1 MRVEIARHVP
11 SRVRSIIA
19 AIAAALLCMDIAN
32 PALAQQPAPAPPAP
46 PPTPAPE
53 TPPAPPAAV
62 NVPLRGVVTDA
73 KERAPRPGAI
83 VSIYSLGATA
93 LTDEKG
99 VYTLSVPP
107 GTYVVQVE
115 LAGYAPLEK
124 TVTVGPDPAS
134 VDFQLAEG
142 KLSEETIVVTGTS
155 RARTAFDTPLAVQTR
170 EAHDLARL
178 GTSSQ
183 ADILASIPTIK
194 AEAGGGEVAS
204 NVFIRGL
211 PSGGQYQFTPLMY
224 DGIPVLSS
232 FGLNSSAYDVYY
244 RNDLGMERLEFVRGG
259 VSNLFGPGS
268 VAGLI
273 NYISRTGGEETTGT
287 AQLEWADRFRSRGDV
302 AVSGPLG
309 KNLFYAL
316 SGYYRTDD
324 GPIRTGDL
332 DNEGFQVRGNLRK
345 RFSDGSGHV
354 TLYGQYIDDQAQF
367 YLPIPLEGDTRN
379 RARGNDGR
387 RVSSV
392 QNDHVGDL
400 GFATPDGP
408 FTTKIENGVLTQ
420 GGSIG
425 LALEKKLG
433 GGWGING
440 RAHYARYGHR
450 FGLWSDG
457 DGVVN
462 VPETLESFLT
472 NPERRKVI
480 PELAEIT
487 PANASFTFADD
498 GSAVP
503 AEYLLFPNRFIDRDR
518 PMHDFTAEL
527 NLTKEFKTGPARH
540 TVTLGGFYGGAVAR
554 DSTVTTT
561 YLAEFN
567 NQPRLVNLV
576 VTNPTTGAQTVISQ
590 GGLLNAGTGYA
601 NNRHQAKR
609 YPFYIADQIEAGRFA
624 FDIGFRLEHLQGDLR
639 RERTATVVTDETTP
653 NLSNVLRDVVWGDDT
668 FQTADVS
675 ATAWALAAGALY
687 RLTDKINIYTN
698 ASRGYFFP
706 ELRAITISATGEPAS
721 YEGEIIKQAEM
732 GVKYNTRALKASL
745 AGLYTRLSN
754 RRQVNFINDPNNPGG
769 FLEQVNIVGTG
780 SYGIEATLRLRLVEH
795 LFFEGNLT
803 LQDHKYKAFDTAPD
817 NVGNELERQPNILYN
832 AGLFY
837 YDRRLDASVF
847 TNYTGDNFTAANN
860 AIELEGFNIVN
871 LDAGY
876 RIPID
881 GNSVRVGVNVFN
893 VFDTDATT
901 EGSPRQDVNQ
911 TTGGAYFVGRPV
923 LPRRITARV
932 AFNF

>member
-1 MRVEIARHVP
+1 MRSFHQYLLSAT
-11 SRVRSIIA
+11 
-19 AIAAALLCMDIAN
+19 AIALWPAAAGAQTPTTEPAAGAQTPTTEPAAGAQPPTTEAPPVDASTAEQDALL
-32 PALAQQPAPAPPAP
+32 LQ
-46 PPTPAPE
+46 
-53 TPPAPPAAV
+53 
-62 NVPLRGVVTDA
+62 
-73 KERAPRPGAI
+73 
-83 VSIYSLGATA
+83 
-93 LTDEKG
+93 
-99 VYTLSVPP
+99 
-107 GTYVVQVE
+107 
-115 LAGYAPLEK
+115 YAE
-124 TVTVGPDPAS
+124 
-134 VDFQLAEG
+134 
-142 KLSEETIVVTGTS
+142 EETIVVTGTS
-155 RARTAFDTPLAVQTR
+155 RARTVFDTPLAVQTR
-170 EAHDLARL
+170 DAFDLARL

-183 ADILASIPTIK
+183 ADILSSIPTIK

-224 DGIPVLSS
+224 DGMPVLSS

-244 RNDLGMERLEFVRGG
+244 RNDLGIERLEFVRGG

-287 AQLEWADRFRSRGDV
+287 AQLEWAERFRYRGDV

-324 GPIRTGDL
+324 GPIRTEL
-332 DNEGFQVRGNLRK
+332 DTEGFQVRGNLRK

-354 TLYGQYIDDQAQF
+354 TLYGQYIDDQVQF
-367 YLPIPLEGDTRN
+367 YLPIPLEGDTRS

-387 RVSSV
+387 RVASV
-392 QNDHVGDL
+392 QNDRVGDL
-400 GFATPDGP
+400 GFNTPDGR
-408 FTTKIENGVLTQ
+408 FTTDIENGVLTQ
-420 GGSIG
+420 GGSTG
-425 LALEKKLG
+425 LAFEKNLG
-433 GGWGING
+433 GGWGVNG
-440 RAHYARYGHR
+440 RTHYAKYGHR

-462 VPETLESFLT
+462 VPETLESFVT
-472 NPERRKVI
+472 NPQRRMVI

-503 AEYLLFPNRFIDRDR
+503 ANYLLFPNRFIDRDR

-527 NLTKEFKTGPARH
+527 NLTKDFTTGPAKHR
-540 TVTLGGFYGGAVAR
+540 VTLGGFYGGAVAR

-567 NQPRLVNLV
+567 NRPRLVNLV
-576 VTNPTTGAQTVISQ
+576 VTNPATGAQTVISQ
-590 GGLLNAGTGYA
+590 DGLLNAGAGYA
-601 NNRHQAKR
+601 NNRHGAKR
-609 YPFYIADQIEAGRFA
+609 YPFYIADQIEAERWA
-624 FDIGFRLEHLQGDLR
+624 FDIGFRLEHLSGDLR
-639 RERTATVVTDETTP
+639 RERTATVVTDETP
-653 NLSNVLRDVVWGDDT
+653 NLSNELRNVIWGNDT
-668 FQTADVS
+668 FQKAEVS
-675 ATAWALAAGALY
+675 ATEWALAAGALY
-687 RLTDKINIYTN
+687 RLTDQINIYTN

-706 ELRAITISATGEPAS
+706 ELRAVTIRDTEARPTGEPAS
-721 YEGEIIKQAEM
+721 YEGEIIKQGEI
-732 GVKYNTRALKASL
+732 GVKYSRGVALSASL
-745 AGLYTRLSN
+745 AGLYTSLNN
-754 RRQVNFINDPNNPGG
+754 RRQVQFINDPNNPGG
-769 FLEQVNIVGTG
+769 FIEQVNIVSSR

-803 LQDHKYKAFDTAPD
+803 LQDHKYTEFESAPD
-817 NVGNELERQPNILYN
+817 NVGNELERQPNVLYN

-847 TNYTGDNFTAANN
+847 TNYTRDNFTAANN

-871 LDAGY
+871 FDAGY

-893 VFDTDATT
+893 VLDTDATT

-932 AFNF
+932 TFNF

>member
-11 SRVRSIIA
+11 SRVSSVVA
-19 AIAAALLCMDIAN
+19 AAAAALLCVDIAN
-32 PALAQQPAPAPPAP
+32 PALAQPAPAPT
-46 PPTPAPE
+46 PTPAPE

-62 NVPLRGVVTDA
+62 NVPLRGVVTDE
-73 KERAPRPGAI
+73 KEHAPQPGAV
-83 VSIYSLGATA
+83 VSIPGVGATA

-99 VYTLSVPP
+99 EYTLSVLP
-107 GTYVVQVE
+107 GTHVVRVE
-115 LAGYAPLEK
+115 LTGYFPLEK
-124 TVTVGPDPAS
+124 TVTVGPSAAFL
-134 VDFQLAEG
+134 DFPLVED

-183 ADILASIPTIK
+183 ADILSSIPTIK

-211 PSGGQYQFTPLMY
+211 PSGGQYQFTPLTY

-244 RNDLGMERLEFVRGG
+244 RNDLGIDRLEFVRGG

-273 NYISRTGGEETTGT
+273 NYISRTGGEETTGA
-287 AQLEWADRFRSRGDV
+287 AQLEWAERFRNRGDV
-302 AVSGPLG
+302 AISGPLG
-309 KNLFYAL
+309 HNLFYAL

-324 GPIRTGDL
+324 GPVRTGL
-332 DNEGFQVRGNLRK
+332 DTEGFQVRGNLRK

-354 TLYGQYIDDQAQF
+354 TLYGQYIDDQVQF

-379 RARGNDGR
+379 RARGNDGH
-387 RVSSV
+387 RVFSV
-392 QNDHVGDL
+392 QNDHVAGL
-400 GFATPDGP
+400 GFNTPDGA
-408 FTTKIENGVLTQ
+408 FKTGIEDGVLTQ

-433 GGWGING
+433 GGWEING
-440 RAHYARYGHR
+440 RTHYANYDHR

-462 VPETLESFLT
+462 VPETLASFVT
-472 NPERRKVI
+472 NPDRRKAI
-480 PELAEIT
+480 PELTDLT
-487 PANASFTFADD
+487 PANARFTFADD

-503 AEYLLFPNRFIDRDR
+503 SDYLLFANRFTDRDR
-518 PMHDFTAEL
+518 PAHDFTAEL
-527 NLTKEFKTGPARH
+527 NLTKGFKTGPADH
-540 TVTLGGFYGGAVAR
+540 KVTLGGFYGNAVAR
-554 DSTVTTT
+554 DFTVTTT

-567 NQPRLVNLV
+567 NRPRLVNLV

-590 GGLLNAGTGYA
+590 GGLLNAGAGYT
-601 NNRHQAKR
+601 NNRHKVKR
-609 YPFYIADQIEAGRFA
+609 YPFYIADQIDAKRWA
-624 FDIGFRLEHLQGDLR
+624 FDVGFRLEHLNGDIR
-639 RERTATVVTDETTP
+639 RERTATVVTDTETP

-668 FQTADVS
+668 FQTAKVS
-675 ATAWALAAGALY
+675 ATEWALAAGALY
-687 RLTDKINIYTN
+687 RLTDKINLYTN

-706 ELRAITISATGEPAS
+706 ELRAVTINSATGEPAS

-732 GVKYNTRALKASL
+732 GVKYSKGGLSASL
-745 AGLYTRLSN
+745 AGLYTRLGN
-754 RRQVNFINDPNNPGG
+754 RRQVLFINDPNNPGG
-769 FLEQVNIVGTG
+769 LIEQVNIVGTR
-780 SYGIEATLRLRLVEH
+780 SYGVEATLRLRLVEH

-803 LQDHKYKAFDTAPD
+803 LQDNKYTDFDTTPD
-817 NVGNELERQPNILYN
+817 NIDNELERQPNTLYN

-847 TNYTGDNFTAANN
+847 TNYTGGNFTAANN
-860 AIELEGFNIVN
+860 LIELDGFNVVN

-876 RIPID
+876 RIPVD
-881 GNSVRVGVNVFN
+881 GNNVRVGVNVFN

-932 AFNF
+932 TFNF